1 MIKNKLNII
10 LIILFTFS
18 LQACESVKNAV
29 EGKKRSEQS
38 DEFLVEK
45 KNPLAMP
52 PDYEKLPAPGNQ
64 EVSPETFSDNKELK
78 VLLNIEDCDTSVN
91 IEGCDTSVSNNID
104 NSSDIESS
112 ILEKI
117 Q

>member
-1 MIKNKLNII
+1 MIKNKLTVSVII
-10 LIILFTFS
+10 FFSILLYS
-18 LQACESVKNAV
+18 CQATKDAL

-52 PDYEKLPAPGNQ
+52 PDFEKLPAPGNQ
-64 EVSPETFSDNKELK
+64 KVLPETFSDNKEVK
-78 VLLNIEDCDTSVN
+78 DLLNIEDCDTSVN
-91 IEGCDTSVSNNID
+91 IEDCDTSVSNNSD

-117 Q
+117 K

>member
-1 MIKNKLNII
+1 MIKNKLTSLI
-10 LIILFTFS
+10 IILFS
-18 LQACESVKNAV
+18 ILLYACESAKNAI

-52 PDYEKLPAPGNQ
+52 PDFEKLPAPGNQ
-64 EVSPETFSDNKELK
+64 KVLPETFSDNKEVK
-78 VLLNIEDCDTSVN
+78 DLLNIEDCDTSVN
-91 IEGCDTSVSNNID
+91 IEDCGTPGSNDSD
-104 NSSDIESS
+104 NSSDLESA
-112 ILEKI
+112 IMKKI

>member
-1 MIKNKLNII
+1 MKKNKILSII
-10 LIILFTFS
+10 LILFGFFLYS
-18 LQACESVKNAV
+18 CQSASEALQ
-29 EGKKRSEQS
+29 GKKRSDQS

-52 PDYEKLPAPGNQ
+52 PDFDKLPTPGNK
-64 EVSPETFSDNKELK
+64 EVSPGTFSDKNDVKEL
-78 VLLNIEDCDTSVN
+78 LSIEE
-91 IEGCDTSVSNNID
+91 IESSQDSKNN
-104 NSSDIESS
+104 SPADIESS

>member
-1 MIKNKLNII
+1 MKKNNNLSII
-10 LIILFTFS
+10 LILFS
-18 LQACESVKNAV
+18 LFLYSCQSATEALQ
-29 EGKKRSEQS
+29 GKKRSDQS

-52 PDYEKLPAPGNQ
+52 PDFDKLPTPGNQ
-64 EVSPETFSDNKELK
+64 EVSTEMFSDNNEVKD
-78 VLLNIEDCDTSVN
+78 LLNIDESKNQNVEND
-91 IEGCDTSVSNNID
+91 G
-104 NSSDIESS
+104 NSTDIESS

>member
-1 MIKNKLNII
+1 MIKNKLTI
-10 LIILFTFS
+10 LIIILFS
-18 LQACESVKNAV
+18 ILLYACETAKNAI

-52 PDYEKLPAPGNQ
+52 PDYEKLPTPGNQ
-64 EVSPETFSDNKELK
+64 KVSPETFSDNNEIKD
-78 VLLNIEDCDTSVN
+78 LLNIEDCDKSVN
-91 IEGCDTSVSNNID
+91 IEDCVASVSNNSD

-112 ILEKI
+112 IIKKI